1 MQKIGSKFIVPTRIP
16 LVSVR
21 IKPTLRKIIKN
32 SYDVEKQLFLVDLI
46 LILCLTSMQNFMKK
60 IQSLTHKTRNL
71 CLQGKRDPVVAKA
84 GHANQAY
91 IGGGP

>member
-60 IQSLTHKTRNL
+60 FE
-71 CLQGKRDPVVAKA
+71 V
-84 GHANQAY
+84 
-91 IGGGP
+91 